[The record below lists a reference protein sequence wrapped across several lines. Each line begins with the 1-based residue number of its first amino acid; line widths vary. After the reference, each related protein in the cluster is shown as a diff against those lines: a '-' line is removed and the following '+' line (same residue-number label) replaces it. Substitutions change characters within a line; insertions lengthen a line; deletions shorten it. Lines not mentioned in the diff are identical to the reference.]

1 MGEVDVFARPGAQ
14 ATAQV
19 KVFTRRASGLVRV
32 MSPYSAFA
40 YNVLNMGVIFPWVY
54 ITTLSVFPN
63 ANVWVGIIVTGLF
76 TGFLAVVY
84 AGLASAMPRTGGD
97 YVFQSRTLRPWLG
110 FATVATMIITFF
122 LQWQALGGW
131 LLSVLGVYPMLTG
144 LGIMTNNQSL
154 IDWGAWY
161 LVGWGPTIVT
171 MVSSTIAALV
181 LIKSFRW
188 FVKLQWIMWYGFLL
202 SYFLMVVLFLF
213 TSNSTFIL
221 RYDRAAAMVGGGSGA
236 YAAIM
241 TNAANNAFTSDRTL
255 SIAGTI
261 LVTPVALTSLG
272 WVGYAQEQAGEIQG
286 AQSLKNQIFINFGGG
301 VVSMIMM
308 AVLGLVVV
316 RTVDQNWLSA
326 AAYAAGAYN
335 PAIPTPAI
343 PPWFSSLA
351 IMLTD
356 SPILLFLMIIG
367 IMLNAIQVVFN
378 VIVGWTRV
386 AVAMSI
392 DGVLPKF
399 VSHVSPR
406 THTPVYAHVIFLI
419 LGGYVF
425 AYVYNLVPNYQVY
438 TLAVTAVATVMYIGT
453 ALGGAVFPWTRKE
466 VYRTAPISKFKVG
479 PIPLITIC
487 GVIAA
492 ALSATMLYYFLTVP
506 FLVNVDLSNLGYS
519 GNLFLYV
526 VVAIFFGW
534 VGYYFVRRAYL
545 RRIGVDLDLAYK
557 EIPPI

>member
-19 KVFTRRASGLVRV
+19 QVFTRRASGLVRV

-40 YNVLNMGVIFPWVY
+40 YNVLNIGVIFPWVY

-110 FATVATMIITFF
+110 FAIVSTMIITFF

-131 LLSVLGVYPMLTG
+131 LVAVLGLSPMFLG
-144 LGIMTNNQSL
+144 LGLTTGNQMF
-154 IDWGAWY
+154 IDWGVWFATPM
-161 LVGWGPTIVT
+161 GAMITT
-171 MVSSTIAALV
+171 MVSSTIAAAV

-188 FVKLQWIMWYGFLL
+188 FVKIQWVMWYGFLL
-202 SYFLMVVLFLF
+202 SFFLMVVMFFL
-213 TSNSTFIL
+213 TPTSTFVA
-221 RYDRAAAMVGGGSGA
+221 RFDRATQVIVGPGGLTYGQLLSGYFTPTTEAAWL
-236 YAAIM
+236 
-241 TNAANNAFTSDRTL
+241 TTL
-255 SIAGTI
+255 
-261 LVTPVALTSLG
+261 LVAPVALTSLG

-286 AQSLKNQIFINFGGG
+286 AQSLRNQMFINFGGG

-308 AVLGLVVV
+308 AVLGLDVV

-335 PAIPTPAI
+335 PAIPAPAI

-425 AYVYNLVPNYQVY
+425 AYVYNLVPNYQIY
-438 TLAVTAVATVMYIGT
+438 TLAVTAVATIMYIGT

-466 VYRTAPISKFKVG
+466 VYRTAPISKYKVG
-479 PIPLITIC
+479 PIPVITIC

-492 ALSATMLYYFLTVP
+492 AFSATMLYFFLTVP
-506 FLVNVDLSNLGYS
+506 FLVNVDFSNLGYS

-534 VGYYFVRRAYL
+534 VAYYFVRRAYL
-545 RRIGVDLDLAYK
+545 RRIGIDLDLAYK